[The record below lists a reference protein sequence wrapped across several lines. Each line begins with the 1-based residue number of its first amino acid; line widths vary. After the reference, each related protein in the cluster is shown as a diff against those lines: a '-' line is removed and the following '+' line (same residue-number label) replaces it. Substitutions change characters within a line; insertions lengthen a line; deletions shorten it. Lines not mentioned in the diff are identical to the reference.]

1 MKNYTV
7 AAMSNMLNANID
19 AGLKFSLAMGYHED
33 ISTRTAFIQV
43 LTNILNQGVEFD
55 TLAEN
60 VTTSRY
66 DRLIDVSYLYL
77 SNSACQLTFFFRCWW
92 NLIWK

>member
-1 MKNYTV
+1 MQEMAPLKNYTIS
-7 AAMSNMLNANID
+7 AMTNMLNANID
-19 AGLKFSLAMGYHED
+19 AGLKFALAMGYHND
-33 ISTRTAFIQV
+33 PSIRTAFIQV

-66 DRLIDVSYLYL
+66 DQLLDVNRMS
-77 SNSACQLTFFFRCWW
+77 
-92 NLIWK
+92 KK

>member
-1 MKNYTV
+1 
-7 AAMSNMLNANID
+7 MLNANID
-19 AGLKFSLAMGYHED
+19 AGLKFSMAMGYHED
-33 ISTRTAFIQV
+33 PSTRTAFIQV

-66 DRLIDVSYLYL
+66 DKLLDVSYTKKEKCKQGKRIDLL
-77 SNSACQLTFFFRCWW
+77 LLDDCRF
-92 NLIWK
+92 